1 MKQKGSW
8 NPKRSVEQ
16 VPAAGDWTQS
26 TGDFGVKGAGINIHL
41 LVQDPGRLSGQHGGG
56 AW

>member
-1 MKQKGSW
+1 MKQKRSW
-8 NPKRSVEQ
+8 NPECSVEQ

-26 TGDFGVKGAGINIHL
+26 TGDFGVKGAGIYIHL
-41 LVQDPGRLSGQHGGG
+41 LLQDPGRLSGQHGGG

>member
-16 VPAAGDWTQS
+16 VPATGDWTQS

-41 LVQDPGRLSGQHGGG
+41 LVQDPGRLSGQHDGG